1 LVQIFVVSSLRV
13 LFQDCYYTLQN
24 DR

>member
-1 LVQIFVVSSLRV
+1 LVQIFIVSSLKV